1 MALHC
6 ITFHCIALHDISLLL
21 IAMHCIALHYI
32 AFYGITLHCIRFH
45 CIALHYISLLSIT
58 HCITLHC
65 MALHCITSHCIP
77 FHCITLHLCGATMH
91 LCGANTICI
100 IIESGVGGR
109 GREPFN
115 PGAGPAPVSSP
126 EAFGG
131 NRRLYTLAAPAA
143 DHLVLTSCR
152 FRFAGPGAVPCN
164 LQCILRVVFR
174 NHRFLQGFV
183 AFAVS
188 RFHLGDVKKP
198 WVFHAFG
205 SLGGVRNGNLDILT
219 ALVST

>member
-1 MALHC
+1 ML
-6 ITFHCIALHDISLLL
+6 FGL
-21 IAMHCIALHYI
+21 IRCH
-32 AFYGITLHCIRFH
+32 FF
-45 CIALHYISLLSIT
+45 
-58 HCITLHC
+58 
-65 MALHCITSHCIP
+65 
-77 FHCITLHLCGATMH
+77 
-91 LCGANTICI
+91 
-100 IIESGVGGR
+100 R
-109 GREPFN
+109 GRRQPLN

-152 FRFAGPGAVPCN
+152 FRFAGPGTVPCN
-164 LQCILRVVFR
+164 LQYILRVVFK

-198 WVFHAFG
+198 WFFIHLGLWEG
-205 SLGGVRNGNLDILT
+205 SGTETWTSWRPWYQHRANLDQDVGYMGQLKAKIGESLRQHRPRCGLHGPT
-219 ALVST
+219 